1 MGKKEKQMGKIA
13 LSQNTGLGGCRQHV
27 YRWFLV
33 ARGGCLREPHSMRGR
48 ATMRDMSVFAGW
60 FGLPNDESLLPCRSV
75 SAEQPGGL
83 DTKATAVIT
92 RKTTTTRERTNP

>member
-1 MGKKEKQMGKIA
+1 MGKIA
-13 LSQNTGLGGCRQHV
+13 WARTPGLVGAGSTL